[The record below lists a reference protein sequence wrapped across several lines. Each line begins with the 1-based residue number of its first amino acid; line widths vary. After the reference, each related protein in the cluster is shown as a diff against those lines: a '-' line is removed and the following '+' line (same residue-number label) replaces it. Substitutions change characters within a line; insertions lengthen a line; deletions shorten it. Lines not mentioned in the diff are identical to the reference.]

1 MYYNIFYCKN
11 SKKMMIM
18 NAKMCIFAV
27 IFCFVQCTSSDIK
40 PRVVAVSVEKQY
52 LQQANVYWSKKEN
65 DMLKAFVYRQNLTMQ
80 PHPSGY
86 YSQIIQRGN
95 GDVTRNGNGVALN
108 AQIYL
113 LDGTL
118 CYDYDDKHPLIFS
131 VGKSVAMS
139 GLHIALNGLQQG
151 TEALFLFPSH
161 LGYGLVGDRN
171 KIPPQSPLL
180 CKIKVVSVE

>member
-1 MYYNIFYCKN
+1 MRYNMSWCKKN
-11 SKKMMIM
+11 KKMMIM
-18 NAKMCIFAV
+18 YAKMCTFVV

-40 PRVVAVSVEKQY
+40 PRVAAVSVERQH

-65 DMLKAFVYRQNLTMQ
+65 DMLKAFIYRQNLTMQ
-80 PHPSGY
+80 PHLSGY
-86 YSQIIQRGN
+86 YSQIIRQGN
-95 GDVTRNGNGVALN
+95 GDVIRNGSGVALN

-118 CYDYDDKHPLIFS
+118 CYDYDNKHPLVFS
-131 VGKSVAMS
+131 IVKSVALS
-139 GLHIALNGLQQG
+139 GFHFALRGLQQG

-161 LGYGLVGDRN
+161 LGYGLLGDRN